1 LRLPEFWPDTP
12 AAWFAHVESKFRL
25 RNVTEEAEMYDH
37 LVGSLPRSSVRL
49 VLDLLERPDVNTPYT
64 SLKRRLL
71 ASHELTDFQ
80 RIEKLF
86 QLEPLGARKPSELLG
101 EMLELCP
108 RGQEDNMFF
117 LFLFLQRLPREIRV
131 LLDDENQLSARDMA
145 VKADRLWAKHS
156 HQHGSVAA
164 VATEEENQVAAV
176 QPPSFRSR
184 GGRGR
189 GGRFQRGKQ
198 ARRGQA
204 TAAGAGVPPADAPA
218 SVARSSTGLC
228 YYHWTYG
235 DKAHSCESPCS
246 WGN

>member
-1 LRLPEFWPDTP
+1 MSESENDAQPQPQPPVAGAAPVSGGYASLRLPEFWPDTP

-49 VLDLLERPDVNTPYT
+49 VLDLLERLDVNTPYT

-117 LFLFLQRLPREIRV
+117 CSCFC
-131 LLDDENQLSARDMA
+131 SAFPERF
-145 VKADRLWAKHS
+145 
-156 HQHGSVAA
+156 GS
-164 VATEEENQVAAV
+164 
-176 QPPSFRSR
+176 
-184 GGRGR
+184 
-189 GGRFQRGKQ
+189 
-198 ARRGQA
+198 
-204 TAAGAGVPPADAPA
+204 
-218 SVARSSTGLC
+218 C
-228 YYHWTYG
+228 
-235 DKAHSCESPCS
+235 
-246 WGN
+246 